1 MSHTVMVTGADGF
14 IGSHLAEELV
24 KSGEKVRAFCLYNS
38 FGSLGWI
45 DTLPP
50 EIRNEMD
57 IFMGDVR
64 DPNGVR
70 TAMRGQERVF
80 HLAALIA
87 IPFSYHSPDSYVDTN
102 IKGTLNVLNAAREL
116 GTQRVMVTSTSEVYG
131 TAQYVPIDE
140 HHPFQGQS
148 PYSAT
153 KIGADRLA
161 ESFYRSFDLPV
172 SIVRPF
178 NTYGPRQSGRAIIP
192 TIITQLLAG
201 QQEIKLGSL
210 TPTRDFNYVKDTA
223 HGFMA
228 IADCDAAIG
237 QEINIATGVEHSI
250 GDLANELIA
259 QINPSARI
267 VCEAERLRLRQGAVV
282 TLGVVEDAREDVV
295 RRAVQ
300 NALDLQQQ
308 VVVVVLFEVADHG
321 DRAARRSV
329 VEQRHVAGFLNLDQ
343 LGKVFGEHRLAARH
357 DRDAAQHGPF
367 DDVVGGIGIVD
378 DLHHEVDVLVV
389 EDVVDRGGEQRR
401 VDFDLARLFGVADAD
416 FHDFGVGVLRFA
428 HHFVDALSDDAE
440 SEQSDFDFGHGVSGF

>member
-1 MSHTVMVTGADGF
+1 MAHTVMVTGADGF
-14 IGSHLAEELV
+14 IGSHLTEELV
-24 KSGEKVRAFCLYNS
+24 KRGEKVRAFCLYNS

-50 EIRNEMD
+50 EIRNEID
-57 IFMGDVR
+57 VFMGDVR

-116 GTQRVMVTSTSEVYG
+116 DTQRVLVTSTSEVYG

-140 HHPFQGQS
+140 KHPFQGQS

-172 SIVRPF
+172 TIVRPF

-201 QQEIKLGSL
+201 QTEIKLGSL

-223 HGFMA
+223 NGFMT

-237 QEINIATGVEHSI
+237 QELNIATGVEHSI

-259 QINPSARI
+259 QINPNAKI
-267 VCEAERLRLRQGAVV
+267 VCEAERLRPAKSEVNRLLGDSTKLRNLTGWAPQYTFEQG
-282 TLGVVEDAREDVV
+282 L
-295 RRAVQ
+295 
-300 NALDLQQQ
+300 
-308 VVVVVLFEVADHG
+308 
-321 DRAARRSV
+321 AATI
-329 VEQRHVAGFLNLDQ
+329 EFLRGNLDQ
-343 LGKVFGEHRLAARH
+343 YRPHNRSVSSCSKGRYSSAMRSIYRSMAAFWLSGPPKVCREGKGMVSTSRACSWGRRLSSLACSTASCSAHRSPCGRSVLFRYHSKSSQVAALAGSTASNSWLPVQDKSPKKRNPSKKGSPKP
-357 DRDAAQHGPF
+357 AF
-367 DDVVGGIGIVD
+367 
-378 DLHHEVDVLVV
+378 
-389 EDVVDRGGEQRR
+389 
-401 VDFDLARLFGVADAD
+401 
-416 FHDFGVGVLRFA
+416 RF
-428 HHFVDALSDDAE
+428 
-440 SEQSDFDFGHGVSGF
+440 